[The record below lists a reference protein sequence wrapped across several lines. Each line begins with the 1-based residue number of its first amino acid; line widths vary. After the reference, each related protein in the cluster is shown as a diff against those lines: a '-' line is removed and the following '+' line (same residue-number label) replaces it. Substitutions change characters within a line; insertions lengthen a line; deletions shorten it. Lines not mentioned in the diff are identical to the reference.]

1 MEMKTTQFLLKFAQ
15 CDYQKD
21 ALCCTCMWVGVSF
34 GVLLLSMWI
43 DKKMRKR
50 TVEGM
55 EKLQ

>member
-1 MEMKTTQFLLKFAQ
+1 MKITQFLLKFAQ
-15 CDYQKD
+15 YDYQKD
-21 ALCCTCMWVGVSF
+21 ALCCTCMVVGVSF